1 VDLWREI
8 IDSLGDAVF
17 VVSPA
22 HEPIAVNAAA
32 ETLLGASQVNHTVIT
47 RLLGRNEW
55 LARMVESCLKSGQ
68 SLDNPETVLALGQ
81 REETV
86 RAEVSPLLNSQGEPE
101 SAIVLLHDLSR
112 ERSAQQAF
120 GADEAFLRLSPAG
133 LAHEVKNP
141 LTGIKGAAELLAAM
155 FPGDNRAQV
164 YCRLILDGVNRIAG
178 LVEQVLAV
186 SNPQRLKREPV
197 NIHQVL
203 HQALRMAGLYPQ
215 QAHPGLTVEQ
225 RFDPSLPEVNGDAA
239 ALERVFLNL
248 VRNALEA
255 IEATDS
261 RLTVGMPAV
270 THTIRLRTA
279 METDF
284 RLSAHGRRRQFLRV
298 EVSDSGK
305 GMKPDEV
312 KQLFTPFFTTKPSG
326 TGLGLVLSQRIVA
339 LHGGKLWAELGGAE
353 ADTAGVHAAS
363 SGTRDVDD
371 ADATQNHR
379 ETIPSRRLSGGGN
392 AGTRGTHGM
401 TFCVM
406 LPVGAD

>member
-8 IDSLGDAVF
+8 IDSLGDAVL
-17 VVSPA
+17 VISPT

-32 ETLLGASQVNHTVIT
+32 ETLVGASQVNRAVIE
-47 RLLGRNEW
+47 RLIRHNEW
-55 LARMVESCLKSGQ
+55 LARMVESCLESGQ
-68 SLDNPETVLALGQ
+68 NLDNPETVLALGQ

-86 RAEVSPLLNSQGEPE
+86 RAQVSPLVNPDGKPE
-101 SAIVLLHDLSR
+101 GAIVLIHDLSR
-112 ERSAQQAF
+112 EKSAQQAF
-120 GADEAFLRLSPAG
+120 EADGAYMRLSPAG

-155 FPGDNRAQV
+155 FPGDNRAQI

-178 LVEQVLAV
+178 LVEQVLAA

-215 QAHPGLTVEQ
+215 AHPGLTVEQ
-225 RFDPSLPEVNGDAA
+225 RFDPSLPEVNGDAV

-255 IEATDS
+255 IEAAKSCPSEAT
-261 RLTVGMPAV
+261 PAG

-284 RLSAHGRRRQFLRV
+284 RLSAHGRRQQFLRV

-305 GMKPDEV
+305 GMKPEEV

-326 TGLGLVLSQRIVA
+326 TGLGLVLSQRIVS
-339 LHGGKLWAELGGAE
+339 LHGGKLWAEIGGAGPE
-353 ADTAGVHAAS
+353 LAAGHAPTASGAAPAR
-363 SGTRDVDD
+363 GHR
-371 ADATQNHR
+371 AT
-379 ETIPSRRLSGGGN
+379 PPPRRFSAGGNIGARSGG
-392 AGTRGTHGM
+392 GM

-406 LPVGAD
+406 LPVCD

>member
-1 VDLWREI
+1 MDLWRDI
-8 IDSLGDAVF
+8 IDSLGDAIF
-17 VVSPA
+17 VVSPT

-32 ETLLGASQVNHTVIT
+32 ETLLGASQVNHAVIA
-47 RLLGRNEW
+47 RLFGRNEW

-68 SLDNPETVLALGQ
+68 NLDNPETVLALGQ

-141 LTGIKGAAELLAAM
+141 LTGIKGAAELLATM

-215 QAHPGLTVEQ
+215 AHPGLTVEQ

-248 VRNALEA
+248 IRNALEA
-255 IEATDS
+255 IETADS
-261 RLTVGMPAV
+261 RPAVGMPAV

-284 RLSAHGRRRQFLRV
+284 RLSAHGRRQQFLRV

-353 ADTAGVHAAS
+353 PDTAGVHAAS
-363 SGTRDVDD
+363 SGTRDVHD
-371 ADATQNHR
+371 ADAAQNHR
-379 ETIPSRRLSGGGN
+379 ETILSRRLSGGGN
-392 AGTRGTHGM
+392 AGTRGTCGM

>member
-1 VDLWREI
+1 LDLWREI

-17 VVSPA
+17 VISPA
-22 HEPIAVNAAA
+22 LEPIAVNAAA
-32 ETLLGASQVNHTVIT
+32 ETFLGASQVNRAVIN

-55 LARMVESCLKSGQ
+55 LARMVESCFKSGQ
-68 SLDNPETVLALGQ
+68 NLDNPEAVLALGQ
-81 REETV
+81 RDETV

-112 ERSAQQAF
+112 GRNAQQALR
-120 GADEAFLRLSPAG
+120 AEEAFLRLSPAG

-141 LTGIKGAAELLAAM
+141 LTGIKGAAELLATM

-215 QAHPGLTVEQ
+215 AHQRLTVEQ
-225 RFDPSLPEVNGDAA
+225 CFDPSLPEVNGDAA

-248 VRNALEA
+248 IRNALEA
-255 IEATDS
+255 IEAAAS
-261 RLTVGMPAV
+261 CPAAEAPVV

-284 RLSAHGRRRQFLRV
+284 RLRTLGRRRQFLRV
-298 EVSDSGK
+298 EVSDSGE
-305 GMKPDEV
+305 GMKPEEV

-339 LHGGKLWAELGGAE
+339 LHGGKLWAETGGAE
-353 ADTAGVHAAS
+353 SDTAGLYAAS
-363 SGTRDVDD
+363 
-371 ADATQNHR
+371 ADARNVDAPAAAKNHR
-379 ETIPSRRLSGGGN
+379 ETIPPRRLSGGGN
-392 AGTRGTHGM
+392 AGPRSTRGM